1 MIKRLLI
8 LLFIFYSCSS
18 DNNSSTIIGNI
29 DNKSKTK
36 IFLIEADSN
45 NQPIIVDS
53 TNAIDGSFN
62 FKREVFIPNINFIQV
77 KDYTGNFPFVLEK
90 GTIEIE
96 LYKDSIPSST
106 SYGTKSN
113 DSFMEYKTKTKAYIK
128 TLNSI
133 QKEMQ
138 EASFKKDTLLYLDLQ
153 EEINGISDQI
163 KNYELEFIKL
173 NNDSYISVLILERFL
188 NSKLISQDS
197 AKTHYKNFTKRVV
210 NSPSGINI
218 NQILKAP
225 KEPAKVGEIA
235 PNFNG
240 PKPNGDL
247 FYLDENLKK
256 ITLIDFW
263 ASWCKPCRVA
273 NPGLVSMYNKYK
285 SKGLQIISVSLDRDK
300 NQWLQAIN
308 DDGLYWDAHV
318 SNLMFWKDPIA
329 VLYKVNAIPAT
340 FLLDENGK
348 IIEKNLR
355 GIQLENKISQLLN

>member
-1 MIKRLLI
+1 MIKRLFI
-8 LLFIFYSCSS
+8 LLFLFYSCSS

-53 TNAIDGSFN
+53 TNATDGSFN

-138 EASFKKDTLLYLDLQ
+138 EASFKRDTLY
-153 EEINGISDQI
+153 
-163 KNYELEFIKL
+163 
-173 NNDSYISVLILERFL
+173 
-188 NSKLISQDS
+188 
-197 AKTHYKNFTKRVV
+197 
-210 NSPSGINI
+210 
-218 NQILKAP
+218 
-225 KEPAKVGEIA
+225 
-235 PNFNG
+235 
-240 PKPNGDL
+240 
-247 FYLDENLKK
+247 
-256 ITLIDFW
+256 
-263 ASWCKPCRVA
+263 
-273 NPGLVSMYNKYK
+273 
-285 SKGLQIISVSLDRDK
+285 
-300 NQWLQAIN
+300 AI
-308 DDGLYWDAHV
+308 
-318 SNLMFWKDPIA
+318 F
-329 VLYKVNAIPAT
+329 
-340 FLLDENGK
+340 E
-348 IIEKNLR
+348 
-355 GIQLENKISQLLN
+355 

>member
-1 MIKRLLI
+1 MIKRILI
-8 LLFIFYSCSS
+8 LLIVIYSCDS
-18 DNNSSTIIGNI
+18 DNNSSIIIGKL
-29 DNKSKTK
+29 DKTSKTK

-45 NQPIIVDS
+45 NQPIIIDS
-53 TNAIDGSFN
+53 TNSIDGSFS

-77 KDYTGNFPFVLEK
+77 KDYSGNFPFVLEK
-90 GTIEIE
+90 GNINIE
-96 LYKDSIPSST
+96 LYKDSLASST

-113 DSFMEYKTKTKAYIK
+113 ESFMEYKIKTKAYIS

-138 EASFKKDTLLYLDLQ
+138 EASFKKDTLLYLDLK
-153 EEINGISDQI
+153 EEITDISDQI
-163 KNYELEFIKL
+163 KKYELEFIKF

-188 NSKLISQDS
+188 ISKLISQDS
-197 AKTHYKNFTKRVV
+197 AKKHYNNFTKRVI

-218 NQILKAP
+218 NQILKTP
-225 KEPAKVGEIA
+225 KEPAKIGEIA

-240 PKPNGDL
+240 PKPNGDI
-247 FYLDENLKK
+247 FYLDQNLKK

-263 ASWCKPCRVA
+263 ASWCKPCRIA
-273 NPGLVSMYNKYK
+273 NPGLVNMYNKYK
-285 SKGLQIISVSLDRDK
+285 NKGLQIISVSLDRDK
-300 NQWLQAIN
+300 NQWVKAIN
-308 DDGLYWDAHV
+308 DDGLFWDAHV

-340 FLLDENGK
+340 FLLDSNGK

-355 GIQLENKISQLLN
+355 GIQLENKIHELLN

>member
-128 TLNSI
+128 TLNS
-133 QKEMQ
+133 
-138 EASFKKDTLLYLDLQ
+138 
-153 EEINGISDQI
+153 
-163 KNYELEFIKL
+163 
-173 NNDSYISVLILERFL
+173 
-188 NSKLISQDS
+188 
-197 AKTHYKNFTKRVV
+197 
-210 NSPSGINI
+210 
-218 NQILKAP
+218 
-225 KEPAKVGEIA
+225 
-235 PNFNG
+235 
-240 PKPNGDL
+240 
-247 FYLDENLKK
+247 
-256 ITLIDFW
+256 
-263 ASWCKPCRVA
+263 
-273 NPGLVSMYNKYK
+273 
-285 SKGLQIISVSLDRDK
+285 
-300 NQWLQAIN
+300 
-308 DDGLYWDAHV
+308 
-318 SNLMFWKDPIA
+318 
-329 VLYKVNAIPAT
+329 LYKKKCKKHLLKRIP
-340 FLLDENGK
+340 FY
-348 IIEKNLR
+348 I
-355 GIQLENKISQLLN
+355 

>member
-1 MIKRLLI
+1 MIKRLFI
-8 LLFIFYSCSS
+8 LLFLIYSCDS
-18 DNNSSTIIGNI
+18 DNNSSTIIGKL
-29 DNKSKTK
+29 DNTSKTK

-45 NQPIIVDS
+45 NQPIIIDS
-53 TNAIDGSFN
+53 TNSIDGSFS

-77 KDYTGNFPFVLEK
+77 KDYNGNFPFVLEK
-90 GTIEIE
+90 GNINIE
-96 LYKDSIPSST
+96 LYKDSLPFST

-113 DSFMEYKTKTKAYIK
+113 DSFMEYKTKTKAYIN

-138 EASFKKDTLLYLDLQ
+138 GASFRKDTLLYLDLQ
-153 EEINGISDQI
+153 EEINDISDQI
-163 KNYELEFIKL
+163 KNYELDFIKL

-197 AKTHYKNFTKRVV
+197 AKKHYNNFTKRVI

-218 NQILKAP
+218 NQILKTP
-225 KEPAKVGEIA
+225 KEPAKIGEIA
-235 PNFNG
+235 PNFYG
-240 PKPNGDL
+240 PKPNGDI
-247 FYLDENLKK
+247 FYLNENLKE

-263 ASWCKPCRVA
+263 ASWCKPCRIA
-273 NPGLVSMYNKYK
+273 NPGLVNIYNKYK
-285 SKGLQIISVSLDRDK
+285 NKGFQIISVSLDRDK
-300 NQWLQAIN
+300 NQWVKAIN
-308 DDGLYWDAHV
+308 DDGLFWDAHV

-340 FLLDENGK
+340 FLLDSNGK

-355 GIQLENKISQLLN
+355 GIQLENKIHELLN

>member
-62 FKREVFIPNINFIQV
+62 FKREIFIPNINFIQV

-138 EASFKKDTLLYLDLQ
+138 DASFKKDTLLYLDLQ
-153 EEINGISDQI
+153 EETNSISDQI

-188 NSKLISQDS
+188 NSKLISQDN
-197 AKTHYKNFTKRVV
+197 AKTHYDNFTKRVI
-210 NSPSGINI
+210 NSPSCYHY
-218 NQILKAP
+218 
-225 KEPAKVGEIA
+225 KES
-235 PNFNG
+235 F
-240 PKPNGDL
+240 
-247 FYLDENLKK
+247 FRR
-256 ITLIDFW
+256 FF
-263 ASWCKPCRVA
+263 
-273 NPGLVSMYNKYK
+273 
-285 SKGLQIISVSLDRDK
+285 Q
-300 NQWLQAIN
+300 
-308 DDGLYWDAHV
+308 
-318 SNLMFWKDPIA
+318 
-329 VLYKVNAIPAT
+329 
-340 FLLDENGK
+340 
-348 IIEKNLR
+348 
-355 GIQLENKISQLLN
+355 